1 MGERTKAAGIQGAS
15 GTPGGRRRVTLSDVA
30 REAGVSS
37 GLVSMVLSGRPG
49 PSPTTAARINEVAQR
64 MGYRPDRAAS
74 LLARRNTGQLGV
86 TLTPSNPYHGAV
98 VEEILAYAHDCGYEV
113 VLSPVSPRH
122 DDREAVEALVN
133 SRCEALILLNPQLS
147 NSEVPG
153 LVAGVPTVCF
163 GRPLQTSHVD
173 VVRMDDEHALE
184 LLVDHLYGLG
194 HRAIAHVDGGE
205 QVLAKVRTDG
215 YLAAM
220 ARRRLKPL
228 VLPGGET
235 AEQGAAAVAPFTGD
249 LPFTAVTAFNDLA
262 AMGVMDQLSRNGFD
276 VPRDVSVTGFDDDW
290 LAGMSAIDL
299 TTIDP
304 HPLEQARQAVDLALE
319 RVRGERT
326 RKVTRVI
333 ESTIVVRG
341 STGVPAKSRR

>member
-1 MGERTKAAGIQGAS
+1 MSDRKAPFDAAAKS
-15 GTPGGRRRVTLSDVA
+15 GRRRVTLSDVA

-49 PSPTTAARINEVAQR
+49 PSPATATRVNEVAQR

-74 LLARRNTGQLGV
+74 LLARRHTGQIGV

-113 VLSPVSPRH
+113 VLSPVSARH

-133 SRCEALILLNPQLS
+133 SRCEALILLNPQLAAS
-147 NSEVPG
+147 TMPN
-153 LVAGVPTVCF
+153 LLAGVPAVCF

-205 QVLAKVRTDG
+205 QVLAKVRSDG
-215 YLAAM
+215 YRAAM
-220 ARRRLKPL
+220 AKRGLAPI
-228 VLPGGET
+228 VLAGGET
-235 AEQGAAAVAPFTGD
+235 PALGAAAVAELRGD

-262 AMGVMDQLSRNGFD
+262 AMGVMDQLVRNGYS
-276 VPRDVSVTGFDDDW
+276 VPGDVSVTGFDDDW
-290 LAGMSAIDL
+290 LAGMSSIDL

-304 HPLEQARQAVDLALE
+304 RPLEQARISVDLALE
-319 RVRGERT
+319 RVQGERT
-326 RKVTRVI
+326 RKVTRVV
-333 ESTIVVRG
+333 ETVLVVRG
-341 STGVPAKSRR
+341 STAGPLART